1 MTAMHTTGR
10 PRFTINEADTGSTP
24 GHGHSHAANLWH
36 STSERITGIEA
47 ILPTLATKADIS
59 EVRADIHKADASIR
73 TWMIATVIGLFLGF
87 AGLFL
92 AVSSSFKTA
101 LPTASSPAMAPL
113 IIQVPAYAS
122 FEQAQKSPH

>member
-1 MTAMHTTGR
+1 MTATNTR
-10 PRFTINEADTGSTP
+10 RRSRFSINEADTRAAP
-24 GHGHSHAANLWH
+24 GHGYRHAANT
-36 STSERITGIEA
+36 SRNASERITSIEA

-101 LPTASSPAMAPL
+101 LPTTSPSAMAPL